1 MSSERSADRL
11 PSAADTTAEPA
22 RAGSPGP
29 APLGNRA
36 YATLAAG
43 GHAAALARAV
53 AGRGLGNR
61 ATAAMLQREP
71 PRTTADMHAEI
82 YGDSSLAHGPSGP
95 VPEPPPLEFSD
106 DPLADGGFG
115 PGDATIRVKPGPVRT
130 TFIKPKD
137 PLRPNGEWLEEAL
150 KRDKLLKALPDWA
163 RSKAIDALKDADE
176 MAAEKIIDALPWDG
190 QTKGAA
196 TAILKSLLQLA
207 KGKRFVMP
215 DAPPGTRQPE
225 WQKLPEGPSVPGET
239 IIKGPVW
246 RF

>member
-1 MSSERSADRL
+1 MPSERSADRL
-11 PSAADTTAEPA
+11 GSPVGTAAA

-43 GHAAALARAV
+43 GHSGALARAV
-53 AGRGLGNR
+53 AARGLGNR

-82 YGDSSLAHGPSGP
+82 YGDSALAHGPSGP
-95 VPEPPPLEFSD
+95 VPEPPPLTFSD
-106 DPLADGGFG
+106 DPLAEGGFG
-115 PGDATIRVKPGPVRT
+115 PGDETIRVKPGPVRT
-130 TFIKPKD
+130 TFIKPK
-137 PLRPNGEWLEEAL
+137 PALPSGEWLEEAL

-176 MAAEKIIDALPWDG
+176 TAAEKIIDALPWDG

-225 WQKLPEGPSVPGET
+225 WQKLPEGPTMPGET

>member
-1 MSSERSADRL
+1 MSSERSVDPLRS
-11 PSAADTTAEPA
+11 PADTAAETA
-22 RAGSPGP
+22 RAAPGL
-29 APLGNRA
+29 APLSNRA

-43 GHAAALARAV
+43 GHAGALARAV
-53 AGRGLGNR
+53 AARGLGNR

-71 PRTTADMHAEI
+71 PSA
-82 YGDSSLAHGPSGP
+82 P
-95 VPEPPPLEFSD
+95 VPEPPPFEFSD

-115 PGDATIRVKPGPVRT
+115 PGDETIRVKPGPVRT

-176 MAAEKIIDALPWDG
+176 TAAEKIIDALPWDG

-215 DAPPGTRQPE
+215 DAPTATRQPE
-225 WQKLPEGPSVPGET
+225 WQKLPEGPSMPGET

>member
-1 MSSERSADRL
+1 VTSERSPDRL
-11 PSAADTTAEPA
+11 RLPADTAAGSA
-22 RAGSPGP
+22 RAETPGP

-36 YATLAAG
+36 SAALAAAG
-43 GHAAALARAV
+43 PSGALARAV
-53 AGRGLGNR
+53 AARGLGNR
-61 ATAAMLQREP
+61 ATAAMVQREP

-82 YGDSSLAHGPSGP
+82 YGDSALAHGPSGS
-95 VPEPPPLEFSD
+95 VPETFSD

-137 PLRPNGEWLEEAL
+137 PLRPSGEWLEEAL

-163 RSKAIDALKDADE
+163 REKAIDALKDADE
-176 MAAEKIIDALPWDG
+176 TAAEKIIDALPWDG

-196 TAILKSLLQLA
+196 TAILKSLLQMA

-225 WQKLPEGPSVPGET
+225 WQKLPDAPKMPGET
-239 IIKGPVW
+239 IIQGPVW